1 MKKIAIQG
9 VAGCFHE
16 QAARNYF
23 AGEEIQPVE
32 CETFPKL
39 FAAFD
44 DPNNSGLLG
53 IVAIENTIAGA
64 LLQNHELLRNS
75 KLQIVGE
82 ERLRIELMAAALPE
96 SNIEDIAE
104 VNSHPIAL
112 MQCNAWLS
120 EHPSIKVVEKDDTA
134 ASAQY
139 IAENN
144 LTDHAAICSELAAE
158 LYGLKILARSVETN
172 KRNFTRF
179 LIVAPEA
186 MAAQMV
192 DHSEVDKA
200 SLVFTLADEAGE
212 LSKVL
217 SILSF
222 YGINMTKIQ
231 SMPLIGREW
240 EYQFYIDVK
249 FESLERYRQAI
260 EAVKP
265 LMNYMKSLGEYKSF
279 DNEK

>member
-23 AGEEIQPVE
+23 AGEQIQPVE
-32 CETFPKL
+32 CETFPRL
-39 FAAFD
+39 FEALE
-44 DPNNSGLLG
+44 NKGGEGLLG
-53 IVAIENTIAGA
+53 IMAIENTIAGP

-75 KLQIVGE
+75 DMQIVGE
-82 ERLRIELMAAALPE
+82 ERLRIELMAVAMPE
-96 SNIEDIAE
+96 STMEDITE

-112 MQCNAWLS
+112 MQCQKWLS
-120 EHPSIKVVEKDDTA
+120 NYPAIKVVEKDDTA
-134 ASAQY
+134 ASAQL

-144 LTDHAAICSELAAE
+144 LADHAAICSELAAE
-158 LYGLKILARSVETN
+158 LYGLKILARGVETN

-179 LIVAPEA
+179 LILAPA
-186 MAAQMV
+186 DKAAAMV
-192 DHSEVDKA
+192 DQTKIDKA

-249 FESLERYRQAI
+249 FDNVERYRQAI

-279 DNEK
+279 DETK